1 MPRSIKRPQ
10 VGHIV
15 WYFANPAPAA
25 PLAALVCSTV
35 TWSDATETGTFNL
48 FVLSASAVS
57 SAVLGVAFT
66 QAGGV
71 YQQVTAAVIAAGGA
85 SYVIGDRIT
94 LSNGVVVQVATV
106 SAGAIL
112 TVTIV
117 NPGSSVTASP
127 PANPVAQVSTTGA
140 GTGATFT
147 LTWSSGAW
155 CTYPRAFESTSQLQ
169 PAMFGEAAPQ
179 QPPPSDKGDDEEEFG
194 EDNGD
199 DEEEEPSSRER
210 TVSRT
215 TTRSR
220 TATPSHRGAH
230 R

>member
-1 MPRSIKRPQ
+1 MPRSSKRPQ

-15 WYFANPAPAA
+15 WYYPNPAPAA

-48 FVLSASAVS
+48 FVLSSAAVS

-66 QAGGV
+66 NAGGV
-71 YQQVTAAVIAAGGA
+71 FQYVTAAVIAAGGA
-85 SYVIGDRIT
+85 GHAVGDRIT
-94 LSNGVVVQVATV
+94 LSNGVVLQVATV

-117 NPGSSVTASP
+117 SPGSSVAASP

-155 CTYPRAFESTSQLQ
+155 CTYPRAFESTSALQ

-179 QPPPSDKGDDEEEFG
+179 QAPPDKGGDDDEEFG

-199 DEEEEPSSRER
+199 DEEEEPSSRTRTVTRNR
-210 TVSRT
+210 TVSHHGGAR
-215 TTRSR
+215 
-220 TATPSHRGAH
+220 HR
-230 R
+230 

>member
-1 MPRSIKRPQ
+1 MPRSVKRPQ

-15 WYFANPAPAA
+15 WYYANPAPAA
-25 PLAALVCSTV
+25 PQAALVCSTV

-48 FVLSASAVS
+48 FVLSSAAVS

-66 QAGGV
+66 NAGGAFQ
-71 YQQVTAAVIAAGGA
+71 YVTAAVIAAGGA
-85 SYVIGDRIT
+85 SYAIGDRIT
-94 LSNGVVVQVATV
+94 LANGVVVQVATV

-117 NPGSSVTASP
+117 NPGSSVAAAP

-179 QPPPSDKGDDEEEFG
+179 QPPPSDKGANGEDDDEDEY
-194 EDNGD
+194 DNGD
-199 DEEEEPSSRER
+199 DDDDAQPVARSR
-210 TVSRT
+210 TVSRSRT
-215 TTRSR
+215 TT
-220 TATPSHRGAH
+220 SHRGAH

>member
-1 MPRSIKRPQ
+1 MPRSNKRPQ

-15 WYFANPAPAA
+15 WYYANPAPAA
-25 PLAALVCSTV
+25 PQAALVCSTV

-48 FVLSASAVS
+48 FVLSSAAVS

-85 SYVIGDRIT
+85 SYAVGDRIT
-94 LSNGVVVQVATV
+94 LSNGVVLQVATV

-112 TVTIV
+112 TATIV
-117 NPGSSVTASP
+117 NPGSSQAAAP

-155 CTYPRAFESTSQLQ
+155 CTYPRAFESTAQLQ

-179 QPPPSDKGDDEEEFG
+179 QPPPGDKGGDDEEEFG
-194 EDNGD
+194 EDDNGD
-199 DEEEEPSSRER
+199 DDDDVQPVSRSR
-210 TVSRT
+210 TVTRSRT
-215 TTRSR
+215 TT
-220 TATPSHRGAH
+220 SHRSAH